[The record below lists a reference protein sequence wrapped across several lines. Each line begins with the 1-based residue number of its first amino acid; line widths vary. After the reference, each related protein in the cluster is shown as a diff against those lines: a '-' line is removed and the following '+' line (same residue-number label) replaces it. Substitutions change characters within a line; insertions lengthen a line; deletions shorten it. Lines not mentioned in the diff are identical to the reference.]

1 MRPKPSQPQTGEL
14 FRARLDEQIN
24 MRHRHPAAG
33 QEPPAPGQ
41 GGWGQRTAAAPELQ
55 PRGPTADRL
64 GTKG

>member
-24 MRHRHPAAG
+24 MRHRQPAAG

-41 GGWGQRTAAAPELQ
+41 GG
-55 PRGPTADRL
+55 
-64 GTKG
+64 